1 MSSKRF
7 GAKPKKEK
15 QKDDKDRPAPPA
27 PAKPPKTTF
36 KGPTSGPRAH
46 FQRRTSGG

>member
-15 QKDDKDRPAPPA
+15 TKTDKERPAAAATPGKPTKTKFAGPA
-27 PAKPPKTTF
+27 GPKT
-36 KGPTSGPRAH
+36 H
-46 FQRRTSGG
+46 FQRRTSG